1 MKIYKRGYEKGIKEI
16 KKDLLVLKFV
26 NKTKTNLLRRYT
38 EKMESANKI
47 IDAADLRP
55 QLRLYLQHNFGKTT
69 QSPSDGIYL
78 RNQLK
83 SLTDQDSLLN
93 TAELCDFFLKVI
105 CMRENQKQH
114 DIRKVDDLYKR
125 LQGRHVILTNTME
138 KHRNNVNSLPMLINS
153 IIEDF
158 IVHNERDKSQEH
170 SINREL
176 SGKSNK
182 SRYIFLTAG
191 QQDEKRLEDFF
202 VHDFTTEL
210 YSQLDDDQR
219 KELLVKLV
227 SNKMLL
233 FHFREYL
240 LTKLEPHNITGPS
253 LIRGARPRAVST
265 RLRES
270 SKSNNDNSQYS
281 RSKSRTEKA
290 EQNSARRLG
299 PQNKASFGLPNVSR
313 RDMSREH
320 SANSRLNL
328 TADNIAIRADQTVR
342 IVDESAEVPMDVLS
356 NGKRKILRY
365 MVKKTGIAGQGVKD

>member
-1 MKIYKRGYEKGIKEI
+1 MNIYKRGYEKGIKEI

-26 NKTKTNLLRRYT
+26 NKTKTNMLRRYT
-38 EKMESANKI
+38 EKMENANKI

-55 QLRLYLQHNFGKTT
+55 QLRLYLQNNYGKTT
-69 QSPSDGIYL
+69 PCPSDGIYL

-83 SLTDQDSLLN
+83 SLADQDSLLT

-105 CMRENQKQH
+105 CIRENEKLH
-114 DIRKVDDLYKR
+114 DLKKVDDQLKR
-125 LQGRHVILTNTME
+125 LQGRHTQLTNTME

-153 IIEDF
+153 IIEDY
-158 IVHNERDKSQEH
+158 IVQNERDKSQEH

-176 SGKSNK
+176 SGRSSK
-182 SRYIFLTAG
+182 SRDVFLTVG
-191 QQDEKRLEDFF
+191 DQEERKVEDFF

-210 YSQLDDDQR
+210 YSQLGDDQR
-219 KELLVKLV
+219 KELLLRLI

-240 LTKLEPHNITGPS
+240 LAKMEPNDVTGPN
-253 LIRGARPRAVST
+253 LIRGPRPRAVST
-265 RLRES
+265 RLKDSGRLSHE
-270 SKSNNDNSQYS
+270 NSQHS
-281 RSKSRTEKA
+281 RSKSRTEGA
-290 EQNSARRLG
+290 EGNSARRAVS
-299 PQNKASFGLPNVSR
+299 NNRTSFGLPQVSR
-313 RDMSREH
+313 REVSREP

-328 TADNIAIRADQTVR
+328 TAESISIKASQAFR

-365 MVKKTGIAGQGVKD
+365 MVKKSGTPGQSGQD